1 MNGIEVEFVD
11 SMGGDLSISNSARV
25 SFDKW
30 KETMDEKDSKLINYL
45 GEHQHMT
52 PFRHNA
58 IQVRCTAPVF
68 LARQLMKH
76 QAGLTWNEVSRR
88 YVKGDIEFFKPE
100 EWRAAPESSIK
111 QGSGDKTVEWTE
123 ERRVSTAYSHV
134 IITALNVYDEMLEAG
149 VAPEMARMVLPQSML
164 TSWIWTGNLLAF
176 SHVYNLRI
184 KENSQLEAQVFA
196 EYLGDVIELEFPVG
210 WKALTGD
217 TNE

>member
-1 MNGIEVEFVD
+1 MKGIEVQLVD

-30 KETMDEKDSKLINYL
+30 KETMDEKDAKLINYL

-52 PFRHNA
+52 PFRHNCV
-58 IQVRCTAPVF
+58 QVRCVSPIF

-88 YVKGDIEFFKPE
+88 YVDDGIEMFYPE
-100 EWRAAPESSIK
+100 GWRARPDKSIK
-111 QGSGDKTVEWTE
+111 QGSGGGNIEWVDRTMRTHTVYLKAINQAVET
-123 ERRVSTAYSHV
+123 YMQM
-134 IITALNVYDEMLEAG
+134 IEAG

-176 SHVYNLRI
+176 AHIYNLRI

-196 EYLGDVIELEFPVG
+196 EKLGNIIKEQFPVG
-210 WKALTGD
+210 WEALTGD
-217 TNE
+217 K